1 MTTEHDTY
9 ALYNVPESFYHE
21 RSTSGPFYQKDTSA
35 KRLITRATTTTL
47 VVMGGGG
54 GTLAQIFF
62 KAEKNLEFFRLK
74 FVP

>member
-1 MTTEHDTY
+1 MTTEHDTH
-9 ALYNVPESFYHE
+9 ALYNLPESFYHE

-54 GTLAQIFF
+54 GGGGALWHKFF
-62 KAEKNLEFFRLK
+62 LRLK
-74 FVP
+74 RT